1 MRWPTRAR
9 VLILALIVALTVV
22 ACARPPALPADVGQT
37 QTKLSGAE
45 GQDWLLQISSYA
57 WDDQGRAAANSLDW
71 IAADATSPD
80 PNKAEQAGQ
89 SAHTIAEFLVNRKDD
104 LSQLPA
110 GWLGL
115 RKESLAELNPA
126 LLRAY
131 SSVLERYQGALVGD
145 TTGVRGF
152 AGLTD
157 GGDSS
162 KVRTLIAV
170 LDSDT
175 QAGEDFRQAAARKTK
190 AYLKDFAE
198 GWAVDRRGATA
209 LLEHAGTLAGAIA
222 GGQSQSGNSSI
233 EVKSARYW
241 ANWANYEVAVA
252 LGAHRG
258 DNAIADEFFTAEGT
272 LKSPDDVTAEELV
285 GLSNSLQNFVYAS
298 GLRGLDQELK
308 NYYDAAAGK

>member
-1 MRWPTRAR
+1 VRLPNRAR
-9 VLILALIVALTVV
+9 VLVLIAIAALAVV

-37 QTKLSGAE
+37 QSTLSGAE
-45 GQDWLLQISSYA
+45 GQDWLFQVSSYA
-57 WDDQGRAAANSLDW
+57 WNDQGRAAADSLDW

-80 PNKAEQAGQ
+80 PNTAEQAGQ
-89 SAHTIAEFLVNRKDD
+89 AAQAIAEFLVSRKED
-104 LSQLPA
+104 LSQLSA

-131 SSVLERYQGALVGD
+131 SSVLKPYQGALVGD
-145 TTGVRGF
+145 TTGVHGF
-152 AGLTD
+152 VGLTD

-175 QAGEDFRQAAARKTK
+175 QAGEDFRQAAVGKIK
-190 AYLKDFAE
+190 AYLKGFAE
-198 GWAVDRRGATA
+198 GWAVDRRGDTA
-209 LLEHAGTLAGAIA
+209 LLHYAGTLAGAIA

-241 ANWANYEVAVA
+241 TNWANYEMAVA

-258 DNAIADEFFTAEGT
+258 DNAIADNYFTAEGM